1 MGEAFTVN
9 SEQSKA
15 AFFKQVDIWWSECK
29 YLTFPAPRK
38 GIDRSLDQNALF
50 HVWCTEWI
58 AYKLGKHPKSVIKAE
73 LAGMKRT
80 VKKIF
85 LLAHPESKEWI
96 IQEIEDYSTGK
107 KKKDYT
113 SSKDWKTGEMYM
125 VLTFIQL
132 CAAQDGLILE
142 SKGEFAKNQREANK

>member
-1 MGEAFTVN
+1 M
-9 SEQSKA
+9 
-15 AFFKQVDIWWSECK
+15 
-29 YLTFPAPRK
+29 
-38 GIDRSLDQNALF
+38 
-50 HVWCTEWI
+50 
-58 AYKLGKHPKSVIKAE
+58 
-73 LAGMKRT
+73 
-80 VKKIF
+80 
-85 LLAHPESKEWI
+85 
-96 IQEIEDYSTGK
+96 IQEIEDYSSGK